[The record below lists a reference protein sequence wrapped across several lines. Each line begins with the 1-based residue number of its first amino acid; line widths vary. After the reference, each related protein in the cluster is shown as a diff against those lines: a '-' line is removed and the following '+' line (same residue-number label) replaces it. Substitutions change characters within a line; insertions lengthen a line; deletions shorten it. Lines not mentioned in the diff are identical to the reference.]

1 MSRLIDAISTS
12 AMTATCP
19 KGMDLDSYIA
29 GMGVVLD
36 RIAEAPTVDAVEV
49 VRCKD
54 CKYFYYNSDSIG
66 ACSRNSTQWG
76 RFAVDGDWFCADGKR
91 KEQNDG

>member
-1 MSRLIDAISTS
+1 MSRLIDAISTA

-49 VRCKD
+49 VRCGQ
-54 CKYFYYNSDSIG
+54 CKHFGTHKCTSDDTG
-66 ACSRNSTQWG
+66 WY
-76 RFAVDGDWFCADGKR
+76 CADGER
-91 KEQNDG
+91 RE

>member
-1 MSRLIDAISTS
+1 MSRLIDAISTA

-54 CKYFYYNSDSIG
+54 CEYYVETNGRIG
-66 ACSRNSTQWG
+66 TCELTISGAED
-76 RFAVDGDWFCADGKR
+76 DGFCAWGER
-91 KEQNDG
+91 KEVDARE